1 MRIARPTPRPRRNP
15 DVTLAGKLLRR
26 CVAIAL
32 VLAVAVALG
41 GWCVTLLLTQPNR
54 RAIGDPPAD
63 LHARTVSFLGA
74 SGASLRGWYVEGVHG
89 RGAVVLMHG
98 VHADRRAM
106 IDRARLLA
114 QAGYAVLLF
123 DFQAHGESEGEAI
136 TFGWRERLDARAAL
150 DWMRKAAPGERIGVI
165 AVSMGGAAVL
175 LAQPVS
181 LGALVLEQ
189 VYPTV
194 DEALDNRLRNY
205 LGPLG
210 PLLSPVLEH
219 EVSWHLGL
227 APSLLRPVEHIA
239 SMDAPVL
246 ILAGEVDRHTTLAQS
261 RALFAAAREP
271 KLLWIVPGAA
281 HVDLCAYAGAE
292 YPRHVLPFL
301 ASHLRAD

>member
-1 MRIARPTPRPRRNP
+1 
-15 DVTLAGKLLRR
+15 VLRR
-26 CVAIAL
+26 CIAIAL
-32 VLAVAVALG
+32 VLVVAVVLG

-54 RAIGDPPAD
+54 RTIGEPPAD
-63 LHARTVSFLGA
+63 LHARAITFRSE
-74 SGASLRGWYVEGVHG
+74 SGAALRGWYVEGVRGH
-89 RGAVVLMHG
+89 GAVVLMHG

-106 IDRARLLA
+106 IGRARLLA

-136 TFGWRERLDARAAL
+136 TFGWRERLDAQAAL
-150 DWMRKAAPGERIGVI
+150 AWMREAAPGERIGVI
-165 AVSMGGAAVL
+165 AASMGGAAVL
-175 LAQPVS
+175 LAQPVPS
-181 LGALVLEQ
+181 IEALVLEQ

-210 PLLSPVLEH
+210 PLLSPVLER
-219 EVSWHLGL
+219 EVSWHVGL
-227 APSLLRPVEHIA
+227 APSLLRPVDHIA
-239 SMDAPVL
+239 SVDAPVL